1 MRKLFET
8 LDITY
13 IPSSAHFPQ
22 SKSRIKTF
30 NKCLKA
36 TLSALRL
43 DSPELDLWTH
53 LAKFL
58 AVYNAQIH
66 PHSQRGYSLS
76 QLFFG
81 GNHVNNSP
89 QLQIAPPS
97 LHFANRDAEFQR
109 IVSACE
115 ENRQKVLSRI
125 NSAKA
130 DPPVFPLGSLVLVKD
145 KSLHPR
151 GKFHYPRF
159 LGPFI
164 VTSHHLDGYQYAL
177 QDLESGQERPDLHAS
192 HIYH

>member
-97 LHFANRDAEFQR
+97 LHFANKDAEFQTPAR
-109 IVSACE
+109 TTNPFLWFVFLPSHL
-115 ENRQKVLSRI
+115 NFPVLFTSRLHLFLLP
-125 NSAKA
+125 S
-130 DPPVFPLGSLVLVKD
+130 VFLS
-145 KSLHPR
+145 
-151 GKFHYPRF
+151 F
-159 LGPFI
+159 LFSVTPSSFRSFFRLFPF
-164 VTSHHLDGYQYAL
+164 TTFSFRL
-177 QDLESGQERPDLHAS
+177 P
-192 HIYH
+192 